1 MKKTFVSNLL
11 KTANYLG
18 KDHGLPKTADIQE
31 ATGMVLTHIIT
42 SVLGEAEH
50 SGCYLLPTESH
61 VEEKHVEKVVVVG
74 AAFLCFVGTS
84 LYFCL
89 KDEGIEL
96 QINDITAGAGT
107 ATFMFSFLE
116 TGLKERN
123 AKLLHEGIEHYKKI
137 IQSAKN
143 NDKTLEYANTIMQA
157 VDLYIRGQVCK
168 DQSKN
173 EKMIGLFVSFY
184 MTLFNAFEAEEEE
197 EGEEEE
203 EVVSLKQAI
212 RDNPDDAQA
221 HYNLGAAYLLLN
233 DRGSALK
240 QYKILKSL
248 DPELA
253 KKLINLSNSIE

>member
-89 KDEGIEL
+89 KDEGIE
-96 QINDITAGAGT
+96 DG
-107 ATFMFSFLE
+107 M
-116 TGLKERN
+116 
-123 AKLLHEGIEHYKKI
+123 
-137 IQSAKN
+137 
-143 NDKTLEYANTIMQA
+143 TIMGEDGGDFPDFLTRMYPGIMTVMLVVFIA
-157 VDLYIRGQVCK
+157 VRVI
-168 DQSKN
+168 
-173 EKMIGLFVSFY
+173 
-184 MTLFNAFEAEEEE
+184 
-197 EGEEEE
+197 
-203 EVVSLKQAI
+203 
-212 RDNPDDAQA
+212 
-221 HYNLGAAYLLLN
+221 
-233 DRGSALK
+233 
-240 QYKILKSL
+240 
-248 DPELA
+248 
-253 KKLINLSNSIE
+253 